1 MYARS
6 LLQTYGKYMAI
17 AGDLFNHQQLN
28 HEVVSLLVTLYV
40 WAAFGCFVDV
50 KCLCLALTVLCVT
63 WDLKIKVVYIL
74 LFIRVIELTNN
85 YVKY

>member
-1 MYARS
+1 
-6 LLQTYGKYMAI
+6 MAI
-17 AGDLFNHQQLN
+17 AGDLFDHQQLN
-28 HEVVSLLVTLYV
+28 PEVVSLLVTSLYV

-74 LFIRVIELTNN
+74 LFIRVIELTKN
-85 YVKY
+85 YVKNQKEKILMISE